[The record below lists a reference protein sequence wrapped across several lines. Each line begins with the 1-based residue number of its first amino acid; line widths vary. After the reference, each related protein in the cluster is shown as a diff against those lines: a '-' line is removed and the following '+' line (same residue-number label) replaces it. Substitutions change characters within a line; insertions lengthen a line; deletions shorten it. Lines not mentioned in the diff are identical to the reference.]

1 MFIFFVYISICKYT
15 NHLLNIAIAAYSG
28 WCGCGPLASP
38 QYYLHSSGWG
48 WPGVP
53 ALPRAAAP
61 DPSPSLAPELL
72 LTSGPSISASTNPP
86 GSSMR
91 ELRSSETRMGVTST
105 IINEDSGEL
114 TTWSMIG
121 ECSRVW
127 TEGRVSVF
135 LRTQNGFIG
144 TRNGGEGR

>member
-1 MFIFFVYISICKYT
+1 MCIIDYRTSGPYNLNWMNEVWSRWWACIIKPMLFYTNKIVYMFIFFVYISICKYT

-28 WCGCGPLASP
+28 CCGCGPLASP

-86 GSSMR
+86 GSNMKDRASNEPSRRFHNYR
-91 ELRSSETRMGVTST
+91 EGPY
-105 IINEDSGEL
+105 
-114 TTWSMIG
+114 
-121 ECSRVW
+121 
-127 TEGRVSVF
+127 
-135 LRTQNGFIG
+135 
-144 TRNGGEGR
+144 